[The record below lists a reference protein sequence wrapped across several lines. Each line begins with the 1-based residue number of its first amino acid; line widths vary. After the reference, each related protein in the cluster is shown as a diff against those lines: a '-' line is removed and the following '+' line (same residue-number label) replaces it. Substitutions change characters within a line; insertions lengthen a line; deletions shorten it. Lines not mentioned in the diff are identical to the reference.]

1 MFPSETRPASG
12 LITDLYQLTMAAG
25 YWQQGLAQRR
35 AVFHLYFRRAPFGG
49 DYAVACGLESALNL
63 LAEWRFDADDLD
75 YLASQTGN
83 DGKPLFRADF
93 LRALGELRFTCDVH
107 AVPEGTPVF
116 PQQPMLRVEGPLWQ
130 AQVVETAL
138 LSLINFQTLI
148 ATKAS
153 RICRAADGDPVLEFG
168 LRRAHGLDGGHS
180 ASRAAYVGGCV
191 ATSNVWAGRRYGIP
205 IGGTHAHSWVQSFPS
220 EVDAFRAYAEVMPN
234 NCTLLVDTYKTERGI
249 DRAVEGLKELQ
260 LDGHHPIGLRLDSG
274 DLAVLSRLARSRLD
288 AAGLNEVRV
297 VASNDLDEHR
307 IRDLKAQGAAIDVWG
322 VGTRLVTGHGQGALG
337 GVYKL
342 AALEDAEGV
351 LQDRVKISED
361 PIKSSLPGIQ
371 QIRRLQGTDGP
382 VADLLYS
389 TDRPLPAVP
398 DVLDRRGRSLQ
409 IVPDTVPG
417 GGKDLLQ
424 PVLRGGQPVGET
436 PRLMDIRS
444 HAMEAVGQLPEKVTR
459 LEDPEAYPVG
469 IESGLYERWQ
479 AAKARRG

>member
-1 MFPSETRPASG
+1 MFLSETRPASG

-25 YWQQGLAQRR
+25 YWRQGMAQRR

-49 DYAVACGLESALNL
+49 TFAVACGLEPALNL
-63 LAEWRFDADDLD
+63 LAAWRFTVDDLG
-75 YLASQTGN
+75 YLAAQTGN
-83 DGKPLFRADF
+83 DGKPLFQREF
-93 LRALGELRFTCDVH
+93 LQALGELRFTCDVD
-107 AVPEGTPVF
+107 ALPEGTPVF

-130 AQVVETAL
+130 AQMVETAL

-153 RICRAADGDPVLEFG
+153 RICRAAAGDPVLEFG

-205 IGGTHAHSWVQSFPS
+205 VGGTHAHSWVQSFPS

-260 LDGHHPIGLRLDSG
+260 IDGHRPVGLRLDSG
-274 DLAVLSRLARSRLD
+274 DLAALSRLARSRLD

-307 IRDLKAQGAAIDVWG
+307 IRDLKAEGAAVDVWG
-322 VGTRLVTGHGQGALG
+322 VGTRLITGHGQGALG

-342 AALEDAEGV
+342 AAMEDASGV

-361 PIKSSLPGIQ
+361 PVKSSLPGIQ
-371 QIRRLQGTDGP
+371 QIRRLQQEGEP

-389 TDRPLPAVP
+389 TDRPLPASP
-398 DVLDRRGRSLQ
+398 KAFDRQGRSFALS
-409 IVPDTVPG
+409 G
-417 GGKDLLQ
+417 GEGVDLLQ
-424 PVLRGGQPVGET
+424 PILRRGEPVGEL
-436 PRLMDIRS
+436 PSLADVRR
-444 HAMEAVGQLPEKVTR
+444 HAADAVATLPESVTR
-459 LEDPEAYPVG
+459 LEDPESYPVG

-479 AAKARRG
+479 VAKERRG

>member
-12 LITDLYQLTMAAG
+12 LITDLYQFTMAAG
-25 YWQQGLAQRR
+25 YWQQGLAERR

-49 DYAVACGLESALNL
+49 AYAVACGLESALSL
-63 LAEWRFDADDLD
+63 LAAWRFSTEDLD

-83 DGKPLFRADF
+83 DGKPLFRGDF
-93 LRALGELRFTCDVH
+93 LRALGKLRFTCDVH

-138 LSLINFQTLI
+138 LSLVNFQTLI

-153 RICRAADGDPVLEFG
+153 RICRTADGDPVLEFG

-205 IGGTHAHSWVQSFPS
+205 VGGTHAHSWVQSFPT

-249 DRAVEGLKELQ
+249 DRAIEGLKELQ
-260 LDGHHPIGLRLDSG
+260 RDGHRPMGLRLDSG
-274 DLAVLSRLARSRLD
+274 DLAALSRLARSRLN

-297 VASNDLDEHR
+297 VASNDLDEFR
-307 IRDLKAQGAAIDVWG
+307 IRDLKLQGAAIDVWG
-322 VGTRLVTGHGQGALG
+322 IGTKLITGHGQGALG

-342 AALEDAEGV
+342 AALEDAQGV

-371 QIRRLQGTDGP
+371 QIRRFHQGGRP
-382 VADLLYS
+382 AADLLYS
-389 TDRPLPAVP
+389 TDRPLPEDLRA
-398 DVLDRRGRSLQ
+398 LDRRGLAFERLRG
-409 IVPDTVPG
+409 DG
-417 GGKDLLQ
+417 LEGRDLLQ
-424 PVLRGGQPVGET
+424 PVLLAGEPVEEMPT
-436 PRLMDIRS
+436 LADVRR
-444 HAMEAVGQLPEKVTR
+444 HAVEAVAALPKGVTL
-459 LEDPEAYPVG
+459 LEAADVFPVG
-469 IESGLYERWQ
+469 IESGLYDRWQ
-479 AAKARRG
+479 TAKARRG